1 VDLGRCAKGWAIGM
15 EPAPFNDYE
24 GPNAQLLGRV
34 VASNADN
41 DECLDLAKDWFER
54 CTRNHGPAC
63 SLQAEVPL
71 PTRLI
76 HIPRDEKEPLRLCV
90 TRGQKGR
97 YVALSY
103 CWGDGATFQTNADTM
118 NDRLAGFDVEE
129 LPRTLRDAVH
139 VSRRMG
145 FEFLWIDQVCIQQ
158 KNLEDWSRESA
169 AMAAVYGNAAFTIC
183 ADNGASTDTGIL
195 RERDVL
201 RSHHFGP
208 FEGQCLQTIEDPW
221 ESMCWQPLYARGW
234 AFQERI
240 LSSRNLH
247 FMSDQIAWEC
257 NTTLYREAFRGRETN
272 PPDHFAKNMFTKYF
286 HQRPERFGDVNDS
299 DERQKEL
306 EMFAQIG
313 AWNSITQEMAV
324 RFFTIESDQ
333 LPAMSGMATALQ
345 VPGMGRYLAGV
356 WEYNPFLSMAWYCR
370 WNQEP
375 QEAYRGP
382 TWSWVGAEGQLMWHT
397 RSYHDRISSEELD
410 EWKAWDAKYGPR
422 LLEDH
427 MILKSSD
434 LKGDVLEGSHLTI
447 KGFCRD
453 IYILEQPHIEYD
465 EWGYICNEEVPNE
478 EGTKV
483 HMDRKDNGW
492 ASISSFSEDLAD
504 LNEGLTTVEVPK
516 YLCAQ
521 IARERK
527 PKDFYP
533 KTLALILSKIEG
545 EEDGYK
551 RVGLLAF
558 DGPLD
563 DDKNWEE
570 RTLKL
575 F

>member
-1 VDLGRCAKGWAIGM
+1 MTIGM
-15 EPAPFNDYE
+15 EPAPFNDYD

-34 VASNADN
+34 VSYNAGN

-76 HIPRDEKEPLRLCV
+76 HIPRNEKEPLRLCV

-145 FEFLWIDQVCIQQ
+145 FEFLWVDQVCIQQ

-183 ADNGASTDTGIL
+183 ADDGASTDTGIL

-221 ESMCWQPLYARGW
+221 ESMCWLPLYRRGW

-257 NTTLYREAFRGRETN
+257 NTTLYREAFRGKETN

-286 HQRPERFGDVNDS
+286 HQRPERFGDANDS

-313 AWNSITQEMAV
+313 AWNSIAQEMAV
-324 RFFTIESDQ
+324 RLFTIDSDK

-345 VPGMGRYLAGV
+345 VSGMGRYLAGV

-370 WNQEP
+370 RNQKQ

-382 TWSWVGAEGQLMWHT
+382 TWSWVGTEGQLMWHT

-427 MILKSSD
+427 LILKGSD
-434 LKGDVLEGSHLTI
+434 LKGDVLEGSHLAI
-447 KGFCRD
+447 KGFCRN
-453 IYILEQPHIEYD
+453 IYILELPHTKYD
-465 EWGYICNEEVPNE
+465 EWGYSCNEEALSE
-478 EGTKV
+478 KGTQV

-492 ASISSFSEDLAD
+492 ASISSFSEELAD
-504 LNEGLTTVEVPK
+504 SNEIPK

-527 PKDFYP
+527 PKDFNP
-533 KTLALILSKIEG
+533 KTLALILKKIEG
-545 EEDGYK
+545 EKDEYK